1 MHGILQIGIITFFCH
16 SLYVVFLR
24 HSSMKARKSMKKRF
38 VSLLVA
44 LSITLTFLPIG
55 AVAAPTNEIIQGNL
69 KYTVNNYTV
78 NDGGESVTVSGISES
93 TSEKPTHLTIES
105 SISSNGKNYT
115 VTEIGNWAFEEWNTL
130 TEVTLPHTV
139 EIIGFQAFFNCSNL
153 TNVTIP
159 EGVRKIGQIAFNGCS
174 QLTSITIPGTIEVMT
189 MAFSGNTALSHVTLT
204 NGISEISSSAFE
216 GCTGLTEVEI
226 PASVNEIRQDAF
238 NGCTNLSDVKYNGH
252 KTDWDKVT
260 VKTGND
266 TLTSKVQ
273 YLCDINFDLDGGTV
287 NGSDTMAT
295 QTVYSNEKLGTAKC
309 YQNDQTFKIPIAPQK
324 EGYTF
329 LGWYQQDA
337 TAPTDPA
344 EYVASDNVTFTA
356 KWSQIY
362 DVAFDANANGDTVT
376 RMPSTQKVP
385 ETTTASLPTI
395 TPQRTGYDFDGWY
408 TQAEGGTKYTF
419 TEAVS
424 SNITLYAHWNA
435 HSHTVTLE
443 NDENK
448 ETNSYDYGS
457 SVSVPTPTKKT
468 GYNFNHWEV
477 TVPDGETAPSLNGPD
492 ENGNYSFSMPDYD
505 IILTAKWT
513 QKDVID
519 PDVDLKF
526 DAATGEVT
534 SNNPQVNA
542 DDIINR
548 KFYDDKGNEVPG
560 EKLNDRGLPMEP
572 GDYIV
577 KVDVKETEKT
587 APANQITGNQI
598 KWSYNVPQEE
608 EKVTYTLSLL
618 GGIAKVNGKD
628 TTINDNGDITIE
640 KGATVE
646 VTFDKSILSDAQ
658 TFDQWTIKPAS
669 VLNAV
674 DPKAETITFTMPGEN
689 VIIEAMTKDA
699 SIEEEPNILGTT
711 LIIGTAAAGTAVLA
725 YQTYQLGTEFY
736 LICTLPTGTAIP
748 TNRGELAELVWN
760 NAGKPEPAAV
770 LNANA
775 TETDKAITWAVENDL
790 LKAAKNNG
798 ETYEATDPVSRTEVI
813 KAWNQVQAFKK

>member
-24 HSSMKARKSMKKRF
+24 HQSMKAGKSMKKRF

-55 AVAAPTNEIIQGNL
+55 AVAAAPIKFTDRNL
-69 KYTVNNYTV
+69 KYTVNA
-78 NDGGESVTVSGISES
+78 DEKSVTVSG
-93 TSEKPTHLTIES
+93 TSGNPTRLNIES
-105 SISSNGKNYT
+105 SISDGNGKSYT
-115 VTEIGNWAFEEWNTL
+115 VTKIAMWAFYGCKTL
-130 TEVTLPHTV
+130 TEVALPNTV
-139 EIIGFQAFFNCSNL
+139 DEIGYQAFCNCSKL

-159 EGVRKIGQIAFNGCS
+159 EGVKKIGQGAFYGCS
-174 QLTSITIPGTIEVMT
+174 QLTSITIPSTITDMDQ
-189 MAFSGNTALSHVTLT
+189 AFSGNTALSHVTLT
-204 NGISEISSSAFE
+204 NGISNISNMAFN
-216 GCTGLTEVEI
+216 GCTGLTEIKVPI
-226 PASVNEIRQDAF
+226 SVVQICPGAF
-238 NGCTNLSDVKYNGH
+238 NGCTNLKRVLLEKNIKKININAFKDCTELNDVKYNGY

-260 VKTGND
+260 VNKTGND
-266 TLTSKVQ
+266 TLTRKVQ
-273 YLCDINFDLDGGTV
+273 YLCDINFDLNGGTI

-295 QTVYSNEKLGTAKC
+295 QTVYSNEELGTAKC
-309 YQNDQTFKIPIAPQK
+309 YPNDQPFVVPTDPVR

-329 LGWYQQDA
+329 LGWY
-337 TAPTDPA
+337 
-344 EYVASDNVTFTA
+344 
-356 KWSQIY
+356 
-362 DVAFDANANGDTVT
+362 
-376 RMPSTQKVP
+376 
-385 ETTTASLPTI
+385 
-395 TPQRTGYDFDGWY
+395 
-408 TQAEGGTKYTF
+408 TQAEGGIKYTF

-448 ETNSYDYGS
+448 KTNSYDYGS

-505 IILTAKWT
+505 ITLTAKWT

-526 DAATGEVT
+526 DAVTGEVT
-534 SNNPQVNA
+534 SNSTQVNA

-560 EKLNDRGLPMEP
+560 EKLNDRGLPTEP

-577 KVDVKETEKT
+577 KVDVKETENT
-587 APANQITGNQI
+587 APANQVTGNQI
-598 KWSYNVPQEE
+598 KWSYNVPQKE

-736 LICTLPTGTAIP
+736 LICALPTGTAIP

-775 TETDKAITWAVENDL
+775 TETDKAIAWAVENDL

-798 ETYEATDPVSRTEVI
+798 ETYKATDPVSRTEVI

>member
-1 MHGILQIGIITFFCH
+1 
-16 SLYVVFLR
+16 
-24 HSSMKARKSMKKRF
+24 MKKRF

-55 AVAAPTNEIIQGNL
+55 AVAAAPIKFTNGNL
-69 KYTVNNYTV
+69 KYTVNA
-78 NDGGESVTVSGISES
+78 DGESVTVSG
-93 TSEKPTHLTIES
+93 TLRNPTQLNIES
-105 SISSNGKNYT
+105 SILYNGTNYT
-115 VTEIGNWAFEEWNTL
+115 VTKIATWAFYDARNTL
-130 TEVTLPHTV
+130 TEVTLPNTV
-139 EIIGFQAFFNCSNL
+139 DEIEYQAFFNCSNL
-153 TNVTIP
+153 TKVIIP
-159 EGVRKIGQIAFNGCS
+159 EGVRKIGQAAFYGCS
-174 QLTSITIPGTIEVMT
+174 QLTSITIPSTITNMDT
-189 MAFSGNTALSHVTLT
+189 AFSGNTALSHVTLT
-204 NGISEISSSAFE
+204 NGISKISSSAFK
-216 GCTGLTEVEI
+216 GCTGLTEIKVPI
-226 PASVNEIRQDAF
+226 SVNEICSDAF
-238 NGCTNLSDVKYNGH
+238 NGCTSLTSVTLEKNINIINSNAFKDCTELNDVKYNGY
-252 KTDWDKVT
+252 KTDWEKVR
-260 VKTGND
+260 VNNAGND
-266 TLTSKVQ
+266 TLTSKVR
-273 YLCDINFDLDGGTV
+273 YLCDINFDLNGGTI

-295 QTVYSNEKLGTAKC
+295 QTVYSKDKLVTAKC
-309 YQNDQTFKIPIAPQK
+309 YPNDQTFVVPSDPVR

-337 TAPTDPA
+337 TAPTVLA

-376 RMPSTQKVP
+376 GMPSTQKVP

-424 SNITLYAHWNA
+424 SNIILYAHWNA

-448 ETNSYDYGS
+448 KTNSYDYGS

-505 IILTAKWT
+505 ITLTAKWT

-526 DAATGEVT
+526 DAVTGEVT
-534 SNNPQVNA
+534 SNNTQVNA

-560 EKLNDRGLPMEP
+560 EKLNDRGLPTEP

-577 KVDVKETEKT
+577 KVDVKETENT
-587 APANQITGNQI
+587 APANQVTGNQI
-598 KWSYNVPQEE
+598 KWSYNVPQKE
-608 EKVTYTLSLL
+608 EKVSYTLSLL

-628 TTINDNGDITIE
+628 ATINDNGDITIE

-674 DPKAETITFTMPGEN
+674 EPKAETITFTMPGEN
-689 VIIEAMTKDA
+689 VIIEAMTRDA

-736 LICTLPTGTAIP
+736 LICALPTGTAIP
-748 TNRGELAELVWN
+748 TTRGELAELVWN

-775 TETDKAITWAVENDL
+775 TETDKAIAWAVENDL
-790 LKAAKNNG
+790 LKAAKSNG

>member
-1 MHGILQIGIITFFCH
+1 
-16 SLYVVFLR
+16 
-24 HSSMKARKSMKKRF
+24 MKKRF

-69 KYTVNNYTV
+69 KYTVN
-78 NDGGESVTVSGISES
+78 DDGESVTVSGTSES

-115 VTEIGNWAFEEWNTL
+115 VTEIGNWAFKEWNTL
-130 TEVTLPHTV
+130 TEVTLPNTV

-153 TNVTIP
+153 TKVIIP
-159 EGVRKIGQIAFNGCS
+159 EGVRKIGQNAFNGCS
-174 QLTSITIPGTIEVMT
+174 QLTSITIPSTIENMNT
-189 MAFSGNTALSHVTLT
+189 AFSGNTALSHVTLT
-204 NGISEISSSAFE
+204 NGISEISYSAFE

-226 PASVNEIRQDAF
+226 PSSVNKIRQDAF

-260 VKTGND
+260 VETGND

-273 YLCDINFDLDGGTV
+273 YLCDINFDLNGGTI
-287 NGSDTMAT
+287 NGSGTMDK
-295 QTVYSNEKLGTAKC
+295 QTVYSNEKLGTAS
-309 YQNDQTFKIPIAPQK
+309 
-324 EGYTF
+324 
-329 LGWYQQDA
+329 
-337 TAPTDPA
+337 
-344 EYVASDNVTFTA
+344 V
-356 KWSQIY
+356 
-362 DVAFDANANGDTVT
+362 
-376 RMPSTQKVP
+376 
-385 ETTTASLPTI
+385 PTI

-448 ETNSYDYGS
+448 KTNSYDYGS

-477 TVPDGETAPSLNGPD
+477 TAPDGETAPSLNGPD

-505 IILTAKWT
+505 ITLTAKWT

-534 SNNPQVNA
+534 SNNTQVNA

-560 EKLNDRGLPMEP
+560 EKLNDRGLPTEP

-577 KVDVKETEKT
+577 KVDVKETENT

-598 KWSYNVPQEE
+598 KWSYNVPQKE

-628 TTINDNGDITIE
+628 ATINDNGDITIE

-674 DPKAETITFTMPGEN
+674 EPKAETITFTMPGEN

-736 LICTLPTGTAIP
+736 LICALPTGTAIP

-775 TETDKAITWAVENDL
+775 TETDKAIAWAVENDL
-790 LKAAKNNG
+790 LKAAKSNG

>member
-1 MHGILQIGIITFFCH
+1 
-16 SLYVVFLR
+16 
-24 HSSMKARKSMKKRF
+24 MKKRF
-38 VSLLVA
+38 ISLLVA

-55 AVAAPTNEIIQGNL
+55 AVAATKITKGNL
-69 KYTVNNYTV
+69 KYTVNA
-78 NDGGESVTVSGISES
+78 DGESVTVSG
-93 TSEKPTHLTIES
+93 TSGKPKQLTIES
-105 SISSNGKNYT
+105 SISDGNGKKSYT
-115 VTEIGNWAFEEWNTL
+115 VTKIGMGAFNSTL
-130 TEVTLPHTV
+130 EEVTLPPTLD
-139 EIIGFQAFFNCSNL
+139 EIEDSAFFKCSSL
-153 TNVTIP
+153 TEITIP
-159 EGVRKIGQIAFNGCS
+159 EGVTKIGTNAFYGCS
-174 QLTSITIPGTIEVMT
+174 QLTSITIPSTIKNMDT
-189 MAFSGNTALSHVTLT
+189 AFPSNPKLSQVTLT
-204 NGISEISSSAFE
+204 NGIYRISSSAFKD
-216 GCTGLTEVEI
+216 CTGLTEIKIPTSVYEI
-226 PASVNEIRQDAF
+226 CSDAF
-238 NGCTNLSDVKYNGH
+238 NGCTGLTSVTLEKGINIINRNAFKDCTNLNDVKYNGH
-252 KTDWDKVT
+252 KTDWENVR
-260 VKTGND
+260 VNIAGND

-273 YLCDINFDLDGGTV
+273 YLCDINFDLNGGTI
-287 NGSDTMAT
+287 NGSNTVNK

-309 YQNDQTFKIPIAPQK
+309 YPNGQPFVVPSDPVR

-329 LGWYQQDA
+329 L
-337 TAPTDPA
+337 
-344 EYVASDNVTFTA
+344 
-356 KWSQIY
+356 
-362 DVAFDANANGDTVT
+362 
-376 RMPSTQKVP
+376 
-385 ETTTASLPTI
+385 
-395 TPQRTGYDFDGWY
+395 GWY

-424 SNITLYAHWNA
+424 SNIILYAHWNA

-505 IILTAKWT
+505 ITLTAKWT

-534 SNNPQVNA
+534 SNNAKVNA
-542 DDIINR
+542 DDIINK
-548 KFYDDKGNEVPG
+548 KFYDEKGNEVPS
-560 EKLNDRGLPMEP
+560 EKLNDRGLPTEP

-587 APANQITGNQI
+587 APANQVTGNQI

-711 LIIGTAAAGTAVLA
+711 LIIGTVAAGTAVLA

-736 LICTLPTGTAIP
+736 LICALPTGTAIP

-775 TETDKAITWAVENDL
+775 TETDKAIAWAVENDL

>member
-24 HSSMKARKSMKKRF
+24 HQSMKAGKSMKKRF

-55 AVAAPTNEIIQGNL
+55 AVAATPIRIGNL
-69 KYTVNNYTV
+69 KYTVNA
-78 NDGGESVTVSGISES
+78 DGESVTVSG
-93 TSEKPTHLTIES
+93 TSGNPTQLNIES
-105 SISSNGKNYT
+105 SISSNGRNYT
-115 VTEIGNWAFEEWNTL
+115 VTEIATWAFNKCNTL
-130 TEVTLPHTV
+130 TEVTLPNTV
-139 EIIGFQAFFNCSNL
+139 DEIGYQAFFNCSNL

-159 EGVRKIGQIAFNGCS
+159 EGVTKIGQAAFYGCS
-174 QLTSITIPGTIEVMT
+174 QLTSITIPSTITDMDT
-189 MAFSGNTALSHVTLT
+189 AFSGNTALSQVTLT
-204 NGISEISSSAFE
+204 NGIPKISSHAFE
-216 GCTGLTEVEI
+216 RCTELREIKVPISVDEICPFAFNGCTGLT
-226 PASVNEIRQDAF
+226 SVTLEKGINIINSNAF
-238 NGCTNLSDVKYNGH
+238 KDCTELNDVKYNGY
-252 KTDWDKVT
+252 KTDWEKVR
-260 VKTGND
+260 VNNAGND

-273 YLCDINFDLDGGTV
+273 YLCDINFDLDGGTI

-309 YQNDQTFKIPIAPQK
+309 YPNDQPFVVPTDPVR

-329 LGWYQQDA
+329 LGWY
-337 TAPTDPA
+337 
-344 EYVASDNVTFTA
+344 
-356 KWSQIY
+356 
-362 DVAFDANANGDTVT
+362 
-376 RMPSTQKVP
+376 
-385 ETTTASLPTI
+385 
-395 TPQRTGYDFDGWY
+395 
-408 TQAEGGTKYTF
+408 TQAEGGIKYTF

-526 DAATGEVT
+526 DAVTGEVT
-534 SNNPQVNA
+534 SNNAKVNA
-542 DDIINR
+542 DDIINK

-560 EKLNDRGLPMEP
+560 EKLNDRGLPTEP

-577 KVDVKETEKT
+577 KVDVKETENT
-587 APANQITGNQI
+587 APANQVTGNQI
-598 KWSYNVPQEE
+598 KWSYNVPQKE

-736 LICTLPTGTAIP
+736 LICALPTGTAIP

-760 NAGKPEPAAV
+760 NEGKPETDAV

-775 TETDKAITWAVENDL
+775 TETDKAIAWAVENDL

>member
-24 HSSMKARKSMKKRF
+24 HQSMKAGKSMKKRF

-55 AVAAPTNEIIQGNL
+55 AVAATPIRIGNL
-69 KYTVNNYTV
+69 KYTVNA
-78 NDGGESVTVSGISES
+78 DGESVTVSG
-93 TSEKPTHLTIES
+93 TSGNPTQLNIES
-105 SISSNGKNYT
+105 SISSNGRNYT
-115 VTEIGNWAFEEWNTL
+115 VTEIATWAFNKCNTL
-130 TEVTLPHTV
+130 TEVTLPNTV
-139 EIIGFQAFFNCSNL
+139 DEIGYQALFNCSNL

-159 EGVRKIGQIAFNGCS
+159 EGVTKIGQAAFYGCS
-174 QLTSITIPGTIEVMT
+174 QLTSITIPSTITDMDT
-189 MAFSGNTALSHVTLT
+189 AFSGNTALSQVTLT
-204 NGISEISSSAFE
+204 NGIPKISSHAFE
-216 GCTGLTEVEI
+216 RCTELREIKVPISVDEICPFAFNGCTGLT
-226 PASVNEIRQDAF
+226 SVTLEKGINIINSNAF
-238 NGCTNLSDVKYNGH
+238 KDCTELNDVKYNGY
-252 KTDWDKVT
+252 KTDWEKVR
-260 VKTGND
+260 VNNAGND

-273 YLCDINFDLDGGTV
+273 YLCDINFDLDGGTI

-309 YQNDQTFKIPIAPQK
+309 YPNDQPFVVPTDPVR

-329 LGWYQQDA
+329 LGWY
-337 TAPTDPA
+337 
-344 EYVASDNVTFTA
+344 
-356 KWSQIY
+356 
-362 DVAFDANANGDTVT
+362 
-376 RMPSTQKVP
+376 
-385 ETTTASLPTI
+385 
-395 TPQRTGYDFDGWY
+395 
-408 TQAEGGTKYTF
+408 TQAEGGIKYTF

-526 DAATGEVT
+526 DAVTGEVT
-534 SNNPQVNA
+534 SNNAKVNA
-542 DDIINR
+542 DDIINK

-560 EKLNDRGLPMEP
+560 EKLNDRGLPTEP

-577 KVDVKETEKT
+577 KVDVKETENT
-587 APANQITGNQI
+587 APANQVTGNQI
-598 KWSYNVPQEE
+598 KWSYNVPQKE

-736 LICTLPTGTAIP
+736 LICALPTGTAIP

-775 TETDKAITWAVENDL
+775 TETDKAIAWAVENDL

>member
-24 HSSMKARKSMKKRF
+24 HQSMKAGKSMKKRF

-55 AVAAPTNEIIQGNL
+55 AVAATPIRIGNL
-69 KYTVNNYTV
+69 KYTVNA
-78 NDGGESVTVSGISES
+78 DGESVTVSG
-93 TSEKPTHLTIES
+93 TSGNPTQLNIES
-105 SISSNGKNYT
+105 SISSNGRNYT
-115 VTEIGNWAFEEWNTL
+115 VTEIATGAFNKCNTL
-130 TEVTLPHTV
+130 TEVTLPNTV
-139 EIIGFQAFFNCSNL
+139 DEIGYQAFFNCSNL

-159 EGVRKIGQIAFNGCS
+159 EGVTKIGQAAFYGCS
-174 QLTSITIPGTIEVMT
+174 QLTSITIPSTITDMDT
-189 MAFSGNTALSHVTLT
+189 AFSGNTALSQVTLT
-204 NGISEISSSAFE
+204 NGIPKISSHAFE
-216 GCTGLTEVEI
+216 RCTELREIKVPISVDEICPFAFNGCTGLT
-226 PASVNEIRQDAF
+226 SVTLEKGINIINSNAF
-238 NGCTNLSDVKYNGH
+238 KDCTELNDVKYNGY
-252 KTDWDKVT
+252 KTDWEKVR
-260 VKTGND
+260 VNNAGND

-273 YLCDINFDLDGGTV
+273 YLCDINFDLDGGTI

-309 YQNDQTFKIPIAPQK
+309 YPNDQPFVVPTDPVR

-329 LGWYQQDA
+329 LGWY
-337 TAPTDPA
+337 
-344 EYVASDNVTFTA
+344 
-356 KWSQIY
+356 
-362 DVAFDANANGDTVT
+362 
-376 RMPSTQKVP
+376 
-385 ETTTASLPTI
+385 
-395 TPQRTGYDFDGWY
+395 
-408 TQAEGGTKYTF
+408 TQAEGGIKYTF

-526 DAATGEVT
+526 DAVTGEVT
-534 SNNPQVNA
+534 SNNAKVNA
-542 DDIINR
+542 DDIINK

-560 EKLNDRGLPMEP
+560 EKLNDRGLPTEP

-577 KVDVKETEKT
+577 KVDVKETENT
-587 APANQITGNQI
+587 APANQVTGNQI
-598 KWSYNVPQEE
+598 KWSYNVPQKE

-736 LICTLPTGTAIP
+736 LICALPTGTAIP

-775 TETDKAITWAVENDL
+775 TETDKAIAWAVENDL

>member
-24 HSSMKARKSMKKRF
+24 HQSMKAGKSMKKRF

-55 AVAAPTNEIIQGNL
+55 AVAAPTNKITQGNL
-69 KYTVNNYTV
+69 IYTV
-78 NDGGESVTVSGISES
+78 NDDGKSVTVSG
-93 TSEKPTHLTIES
+93 TSRNPKQLTIES
-105 SISSNGKNYT
+105 SISDKDNNYT
-115 VTEIGNWAFEEWNTL
+115 VTEIATWAFYNARNTL
-130 TEVTLPHTV
+130 TEVTLPNTV
-139 EIIGFQAFFNCSNL
+139 DEIGYQAFFNCSKL

-159 EGVRKIGQIAFNGCS
+159 EGVKTIGQTAFIGCT
-174 QLTSITIPGTIEVMT
+174 QLTSITIPGTVTKMDS
-189 MAFSGNTALSHVTLT
+189 AFSGSTALSQVTLT
-204 NGISEISSSAFE
+204 NGIPKISSNAFSGCTSLTQVKIPASVDEVCPSAFD
-216 GCTGLTEVEI
+216 GCTGLT
-226 PASVNEIRQDAF
+226 SVTLEKGIRIINTYAF
-238 NGCTNLSDVKYNGH
+238 NNCSKLTDVKYNGY
-252 KTDWDKVT
+252 KADWDKVT
-260 VKTGND
+260 VNKTGND
-266 TLTSKVQ
+266 TLTRKVQ
-273 YLCDINFDLDGGTV
+273 YLCDINFDLNGGTI
-287 NGSDTMAT
+287 NGSDTMET

-309 YQNDQTFKIPIAPQK
+309 YPNGQPFVVPSDPVR

-329 LGWYQQDA
+329 L
-337 TAPTDPA
+337 
-344 EYVASDNVTFTA
+344 
-356 KWSQIY
+356 
-362 DVAFDANANGDTVT
+362 
-376 RMPSTQKVP
+376 
-385 ETTTASLPTI
+385 
-395 TPQRTGYDFDGWY
+395 GWY

-424 SNITLYAHWNA
+424 NNITLYAHWNA

-505 IILTAKWT
+505 ITLTAKWT

-526 DAATGEVT
+526 DAVTGEVT
-534 SNNPQVNA
+534 SNNAKVNA

-560 EKLNDRGLPMEP
+560 EKLNDRGLPTEP

-577 KVDVKETEKT
+577 KVDVKETENT
-587 APANQITGNQI
+587 APANQVTGHQI
-598 KWSYNVPQEE
+598 KWSYNVPQKE

-736 LICTLPTGTAIP
+736 LICALPTGTAIP

-775 TETDKAITWAVENDL
+775 TETDKAIAWAVENDL

>member
-1 MHGILQIGIITFFCH
+1 
-16 SLYVVFLR
+16 
-24 HSSMKARKSMKKRF
+24 MKKRF

-44 LSITLTFLPIG
+44 LSITLTFLPMG
-55 AVAAPTNEIIQGNL
+55 AVAAAPIKFTDGNL
-69 KYTVNNYTV
+69 KYKVNA
-78 NDGGESVTVSGISES
+78 DGQSVTVSG
-93 TSEKPTHLTIES
+93 TSGSPTQLTIES
-105 SISSNGKNYT
+105 SISYKDKNYT
-115 VTEIGNWAFEEWNTL
+115 VTKIAMWAFNKCNSL
-130 TEVTLPHTV
+130 TEVTIPNTV
-139 EIIGFQAFFNCSNL
+139 IEIDYQAFYYCPNL
-153 TNVTIP
+153 KKVTIH
-159 EGVRKIGQIAFNGCS
+159 EGVKTIGQTAFIGCT
-174 QLTSITIPGTIEVMT
+174 QLTSITIPSTITDMDQ
-189 MAFSGNTALSHVTLT
+189 AFSGNTALSHVTLT
-204 NGISEISSSAFE
+204 NGISNISSMAFK
-216 GCTGLTEVEI
+216 GCTGLTEIKVPE
-226 PASVNEIRQDAF
+226 SVGQIGPNAF
-238 NGCTNLSDVKYNGH
+238 NGCTNLKRVLLEKNIKTINVNAFKDCTNLSDVKYNGY
-252 KTDWDKVT
+252 KTDWDRVT
-260 VKTGND
+260 VNTTGND
-266 TLTSKVQ
+266 TLTNKVR
-273 YLCDINFDLDGGTV
+273 YLCDINFDLNGGTI
-287 NGSDTMAT
+287 NGSGTMDK
-295 QTVYSNEKLGTAKC
+295 QTVYSNEKLGTASV
-309 YQNDQTFKIPIAPQK
+309 
-324 EGYTF
+324 
-329 LGWYQQDA
+329 
-337 TAPTDPA
+337 PTTP
-344 EYVASDNVTFTA
+344 
-356 KWSQIY
+356 
-362 DVAFDANANGDTVT
+362 
-376 RMPSTQKVP
+376 
-385 ETTTASLPTI
+385 
-395 TPQRTGYDFDGWY
+395 PQRTGYDFDGWY

-424 SNITLYAHWNA
+424 SNIILYAHWNA

-505 IILTAKWT
+505 ITLTAKWT

-534 SNNPQVNA
+534 SNNTQVNA

-560 EKLNDRGLPMEP
+560 EKLNDRGLPTEP

-577 KVDVKETEKT
+577 KVDVKETENT

-598 KWSYNVPQEE
+598 KWSYNVPQKE

-628 TTINDNGDITIE
+628 ATINDNGDITIE

-669 VLNAV
+669 VLSAV
-674 DPKAETITFTMPGEN
+674 EPKAETITFTMPGEN

-736 LICTLPTGTAIP
+736 LICALPTGTAIP

-775 TETDKAITWAVENDL
+775 TETDKAIAWAVENDL
-790 LKAAKNNG
+790 LKAAKSNG

>member
-1 MHGILQIGIITFFCH
+1 
-16 SLYVVFLR
+16 
-24 HSSMKARKSMKKRF
+24 MKKRF

-44 LSITLTFLPIG
+44 LSITLTFLPMG
-55 AVAAPTNEIIQGNL
+55 AVAATRITKENL
-69 KYTVNNYTV
+69 KYTVNA
-78 NDGGESVTVSGISES
+78 DGQSVTVSG
-93 TSEKPTHLTIES
+93 TSGKPTQLTIES
-105 SISSNGKNYT
+105 SISDKDKNYT
-115 VTEIGNWAFEEWNTL
+115 VTKIATWAFNACNTL
-130 TEVTLPHTV
+130 TEVTLPNTV
-139 EIIGFQAFFNCSNL
+139 DEIGYQAFFKCSNL
-153 TNVTIP
+153 TKVIIP
-159 EGVRKIGQIAFNGCS
+159 EGVTKIGQAAFYGCS
-174 QLTSITIPGTIEVMT
+174 QLTSITIPSTITNMDT
-189 MAFSGNTALSHVTLT
+189 AFSGNTALSHVTLT
-204 NGISEISSSAFE
+204 NGISKISSNDFE
-216 GCTGLTEVEI
+216 RCTGLTEVEI
-226 PASVNEIRQDAF
+226 PASVDQICPFAF
-238 NGCTNLSDVKYNGH
+238 NGCTNLKRVLLEKNIKTINVNAFKDCTNLSDVKYNGY

-260 VKTGND
+260 VNTTGND

-287 NGSDTMAT
+287 NGSNTVDK

-309 YQNDQTFKIPIAPQK
+309 YPNDQPFVVPTDPVR

-329 LGWYQQDA
+329 L
-337 TAPTDPA
+337 
-344 EYVASDNVTFTA
+344 
-356 KWSQIY
+356 
-362 DVAFDANANGDTVT
+362 
-376 RMPSTQKVP
+376 
-385 ETTTASLPTI
+385 
-395 TPQRTGYDFDGWY
+395 GWY

-448 ETNSYDYGS
+448 KTNSYDYGS

-505 IILTAKWT
+505 ITLTAKWT

-526 DAATGEVT
+526 DAVTGEVT
-534 SNNPQVNA
+534 SNNTQVNA

-548 KFYDDKGNEVPG
+548 KFYDDKGKEVPG
-560 EKLNDRGLPMEP
+560 EKLNDRGLPTEP

-577 KVDVKETEKT
+577 KVDVKETENT

-598 KWSYNVPQEE
+598 KWSYNVPQKE

-628 TTINDNGDITIE
+628 ATINDNGDITIE

-674 DPKAETITFTMPGEN
+674 EPKAETITFTMPGEN

-736 LICTLPTGTAIP
+736 LICALPTGTAIP
-748 TNRGELAELVWN
+748 TNRGELAALVWN

-775 TETDKAITWAVENDL
+775 TETDKAIAWAVENDL
-790 LKAAKNNG
+790 LKAAKSNG

>member
-24 HSSMKARKSMKKRF
+24 HQSMKAGKSMKKRF

-55 AVAAPTNEIIQGNL
+55 AVAAAPIKIGNL
-69 KYTVNNYTV
+69 KYTVN
-78 NDGGESVTVSGISES
+78 DDGESVTVSG
-93 TSEKPTHLTIES
+93 TSGKPTKLTIES
-105 SISSNGKNYT
+105 SISDDNGKSYT
-115 VTEIGNWAFEEWNTL
+115 VTKIGMGAFNSTL
-130 TEVTLPHTV
+130 EEVTLPPTLD
-139 EIIGFQAFFNCSNL
+139 EIEDSAFFKCSSL
-153 TNVTIP
+153 TEITIP
-159 EGVRKIGQIAFNGCS
+159 EGVTKIGTNAFYGCS
-174 QLTSITIPGTIEVMT
+174 QLTSITIPSTIKNMDT
-189 MAFSGNTALSHVTLT
+189 AFPSNPKLSQVTLT
-204 NGISEISSSAFE
+204 NGIYRISSSAFKDCTGLTE
-216 GCTGLTEVEI
+216 IKVPTSVYEICSDAFNGCTGLT
-226 PASVNEIRQDAF
+226 SVTLEKGINIININAF
-238 NGCTNLSDVKYNGH
+238 KDCTNLSDVKYNGH
-252 KTDWDKVT
+252 KTDWEKVR
-260 VKTGND
+260 VNKAGND

-273 YLCDINFDLDGGTV
+273 YLCDINFDLNGGTI
-287 NGSDTMAT
+287 NGSNTVNK

-309 YQNDQTFKIPIAPQK
+309 YPNGQPFVVPTAPVR

-329 LGWYQQDA
+329 L
-337 TAPTDPA
+337 
-344 EYVASDNVTFTA
+344 
-356 KWSQIY
+356 
-362 DVAFDANANGDTVT
+362 
-376 RMPSTQKVP
+376 
-385 ETTTASLPTI
+385 
-395 TPQRTGYDFDGWY
+395 GWY

-505 IILTAKWT
+505 ITLTAKWT

-542 DDIINR
+542 DDIINK
-548 KFYDDKGNEVPG
+548 KFYDEKGNEVPS
-560 EKLNDRGLPMEP
+560 EKLNDRGLPTEP
-572 GDYIV
+572 GDYII
-577 KVDVKETEKT
+577 KVDVKETENT

-598 KWSYNVPQEE
+598 KWSYNVPQKE

-736 LICTLPTGTAIP
+736 LICALPTGTAIP

-775 TETDKAITWAVENDL
+775 TETDKAIAWAVENDL

>member
-1 MHGILQIGIITFFCH
+1 
-16 SLYVVFLR
+16 
-24 HSSMKARKSMKKRF
+24 MKKRF

-55 AVAAPTNEIIQGNL
+55 AVAAAPIKIGNL
-69 KYTVNNYTV
+69 KYTVNA
-78 NDGGESVTVSGISES
+78 DRESVTVSG
-93 TSEKPTHLTIES
+93 TSGNPRHLTIES
-105 SISSNGKNYT
+105 SISDNGTNYT
-115 VTEIGNWAFEEWNTL
+115 VTKIGMGAFNSTL
-130 TEVTLPHTV
+130 EEVTLPPTLD
-139 EIIGFQAFFNCSNL
+139 EIEDSAFFKCSSL
-153 TNVTIP
+153 TEITIP
-159 EGVRKIGQIAFNGCS
+159 EGVTKIGTNAFYGCS
-174 QLTSITIPGTIEVMT
+174 QLTSITIPSTIKNMDT
-189 MAFSGNTALSHVTLT
+189 AFPSNPKLSQVTLT
-204 NGISEISSSAFE
+204 NGIYRISSSAFKDCTGLTE
-216 GCTGLTEVEI
+216 IKVPTSVYEICSDAFNGCTGLT
-226 PASVNEIRQDAF
+226 SVTLEKGINIININAF
-238 NGCTNLSDVKYNGH
+238 KDCTNLSDVKYNGH
-252 KTDWDKVT
+252 KTDWEKVR
-260 VKTGND
+260 VNKAGND

-273 YLCDINFDLDGGTV
+273 YLCDINFDLNGGTI
-287 NGSDTMAT
+287 NGSNTVNK

-309 YQNDQTFKIPIAPQK
+309 YPNGQPFVVPTAPVR

-329 LGWYQQDA
+329 L
-337 TAPTDPA
+337 
-344 EYVASDNVTFTA
+344 
-356 KWSQIY
+356 
-362 DVAFDANANGDTVT
+362 
-376 RMPSTQKVP
+376 
-385 ETTTASLPTI
+385 
-395 TPQRTGYDFDGWY
+395 GWY

-505 IILTAKWT
+505 ITLTAKWT

-534 SNNPQVNA
+534 SNNTQVNA

-560 EKLNDRGLPMEP
+560 EKLNDRGLPTEP

-577 KVDVKETEKT
+577 KVDVKETENT
-587 APANQITGNQI
+587 APANQVTGNQI
-598 KWSYNVPQEE
+598 KWSYNVPQKE

-736 LICTLPTGTAIP
+736 LICALPTGTAIP

-775 TETDKAITWAVENDL
+775 TETDKAIAWAVENDL

>member
-24 HSSMKARKSMKKRF
+24 HQSMKAGKSMKKRF

-55 AVAAPTNEIIQGNL
+55 AVAAAPNKITQGNL
-69 KYTVNNYTV
+69 IYTVNA
-78 NDGGESVTVSGISES
+78 DGESVTVSG
-93 TSEKPTHLTIES
+93 TSRIKPTQLNIES
-105 SISSNGKNYT
+105 SISDGNGKSYT
-115 VTEIGNWAFEEWNTL
+115 VTKIGEWAFNKCNSL
-130 TEVTLPHTV
+130 TEVTIPNTV
-139 EIIGFQAFFNCSNL
+139 IEIDYQAFYYCSNL
-153 TNVTIP
+153 KKVTIH
-159 EGVRKIGQIAFNGCS
+159 EGVKTIGPTAFIGCT
-174 QLTSITIPGTIEVMT
+174 QLTSITIPGTITDMDQ
-189 MAFSGNTALSHVTLT
+189 AFSGNSALSHVTLR
-204 NGISEISSSAFE
+204 NGISNISSMAFK
-216 GCTGLTEVEI
+216 GCTGLTEIKVPE
-226 PASVNEIRQDAF
+226 SVGQIGPNAF
-238 NGCTNLSDVKYNGH
+238 NGCTNLKRVLLEKNIKKININAFKDCPNLSDVKYNGH
-252 KTDWDKVT
+252 KTDWDNVR
-260 VKTGND
+260 VNIAGND

-273 YLCDINFDLDGGTV
+273 YLCDINFDLNGGTV
-287 NGSDTMAT
+287 NGSNTVNK

-309 YQNDQTFKIPIAPQK
+309 YPNGQPFVVPSDPVR

-329 LGWYQQDA
+329 L
-337 TAPTDPA
+337 
-344 EYVASDNVTFTA
+344 
-356 KWSQIY
+356 
-362 DVAFDANANGDTVT
+362 
-376 RMPSTQKVP
+376 
-385 ETTTASLPTI
+385 
-395 TPQRTGYDFDGWY
+395 GWY

-424 SNITLYAHWNA
+424 SNIILYAHWNA

-492 ENGNYSFSMPDYD
+492 ENGNYSFSMPDYN
-505 IILTAKWT
+505 ITLTAKWT

-526 DAATGEVT
+526 DAVTGEVT
-534 SNNPQVNA
+534 SNNTQVNA

-560 EKLNDRGLPMEP
+560 EKLNDRGLPTEP
-572 GDYIV
+572 GAYIV
-577 KVDVKETEKT
+577 KVDVKETENT
-587 APANQITGNQI
+587 APANQVTGNQI
-598 KWSYNVPQEE
+598 KWSYKVPQKE

-640 KGATVE
+640 KDATVE

-736 LICTLPTGTAIP
+736 LICALPTGTAIP

-775 TETDKAITWAVENDL
+775 TETDKAIAWALENDL

>member
-1 MHGILQIGIITFFCH
+1 
-16 SLYVVFLR
+16 
-24 HSSMKARKSMKKRF
+24 MKARKSMKKRF

-44 LSITLTFLPIG
+44 LSITLTFLPMG
-55 AVAAPTNEIIQGNL
+55 AVAATKITKGNL
-69 KYTVNNYTV
+69 KYIVNA
-78 NDGGESVTVSGISES
+78 DGKSVTVSG
-93 TSEKPTHLTIES
+93 TSENPTQLTIGS
-105 SISSNGKNYT
+105 SISDGNGKSYT
-115 VTEIGNWAFEEWNTL
+115 VTKIGMGAFNNVRNTL
-130 TEVTLPHTV
+130 TEVTLPPTLD
-139 EIIGFQAFFNCSNL
+139 EIEDSAFFKCSSL
-153 TNVTIP
+153 TEITIP
-159 EGVRKIGQIAFNGCS
+159 EGVTKIGQAAFYGCS
-174 QLTSITIPGTIEVMT
+174 QLTSITIPSTIKNMDA
-189 MAFSGNTALSHVTLT
+189 AFPSNPKLSQVTLT
-204 NGISEISSSAFE
+204 NGIYRISSSAFKD
-216 GCTGLTEVEI
+216 CTGLTEIKVPTSVYEI
-226 PASVNEIRQDAF
+226 CSDAF
-238 NGCTNLSDVKYNGH
+238 NGCTGLTSVTLEKGINIINRNAFKDCTELNDVKYNGY
-252 KTDWDKVT
+252 KTDWEKVR
-260 VKTGND
+260 VNNAGND
-266 TLTSKVQ
+266 TLTSKVR
-273 YLCDINFDLDGGTV
+273 YLCDINFDLNGGTI
-287 NGSDTMAT
+287 NGSGTMDK
-295 QTVYSNEKLGTAKC
+295 QTVYSNEKLGTASV
-309 YQNDQTFKIPIAPQK
+309 
-324 EGYTF
+324 
-329 LGWYQQDA
+329 
-337 TAPTDPA
+337 PTTP
-344 EYVASDNVTFTA
+344 
-356 KWSQIY
+356 
-362 DVAFDANANGDTVT
+362 
-376 RMPSTQKVP
+376 
-385 ETTTASLPTI
+385 
-395 TPQRTGYDFDGWY
+395 PQRTGYDFDGWY

-424 SNITLYAHWNA
+424 SNIILYAHWNA

-448 ETNSYDYGS
+448 KTNSYDYGS

-505 IILTAKWT
+505 ITLTAKWT

-526 DAATGEVT
+526 DAVTGEVT
-534 SNNPQVNA
+534 SNNTQVNA

-560 EKLNDRGLPMEP
+560 EKLNDRGLPTEP

-577 KVDVKETEKT
+577 KVDVKETENT
-587 APANQITGNQI
+587 APANQVTGNQI
-598 KWSYNVPQEE
+598 KWSYNVPQKE

-628 TTINDNGDITIE
+628 ATINDNGDITIE

-674 DPKAETITFTMPGEN
+674 EPKAETITFTMPGEN

-736 LICTLPTGTAIP
+736 LICALPTGTAIP
-748 TNRGELAELVWN
+748 TNRGELAALVWN

-775 TETDKAITWAVENDL
+775 TETDKAIAWAVENDL

>member
-1 MHGILQIGIITFFCH
+1 
-16 SLYVVFLR
+16 
-24 HSSMKARKSMKKRF
+24 MKKRF

-55 AVAAPTNEIIQGNL
+55 AVAAAPIKFTNGNL
-69 KYTVNNYTV
+69 KYTVNA
-78 NDGGESVTVSGISES
+78 DGESVTVSG
-93 TSEKPTHLTIES
+93 TLRNPTQLNIES
-105 SISSNGKNYT
+105 SILYNGTNYT
-115 VTEIGNWAFEEWNTL
+115 VTKIATWAFYDARNTL
-130 TEVTLPHTV
+130 TEVTLPNTV
-139 EIIGFQAFFNCSNL
+139 DEIEYQAFFNCSNL
-153 TNVTIP
+153 TKVIIP
-159 EGVRKIGQIAFNGCS
+159 EGVRKIGQAAFYGCS
-174 QLTSITIPGTIEVMT
+174 QLTSITIPSTITNMDT
-189 MAFSGNTALSHVTLT
+189 AFSGNTALSHVTLT
-204 NGISEISSSAFE
+204 NGISKISSNAFE
-216 GCTGLTEVEI
+216 RCTGLTEVEI
-226 PASVNEIRQDAF
+226 PASVDQICPFAF
-238 NGCTNLSDVKYNGH
+238 NGCTNLKRVLLEKNIKTINVNAFKDCTNLSDVKYNGY

-260 VKTGND
+260 VNTTGND

-273 YLCDINFDLDGGTV
+273 YLCDINFDLNGGTI
-287 NGSDTMAT
+287 NGSGTMDK
-295 QTVYSNEKLGTAKC
+295 QTVYSNEKLGTA
-309 YQNDQTFKIPIAPQK
+309 NV
-324 EGYTF
+324 
-329 LGWYQQDA
+329 
-337 TAPTDPA
+337 PTTP
-344 EYVASDNVTFTA
+344 
-356 KWSQIY
+356 
-362 DVAFDANANGDTVT
+362 
-376 RMPSTQKVP
+376 
-385 ETTTASLPTI
+385 
-395 TPQRTGYDFDGWY
+395 PQRTGYDFDGWY

-424 SNITLYAHWNA
+424 SNIILYAHWNA
-435 HSHTVTLE
+435 HSHTVTLK

-505 IILTAKWT
+505 ITLTAKWT

-526 DAATGEVT
+526 DAVTGEVT
-534 SNNPQVNA
+534 SNNTQVNA

-560 EKLNDRGLPMEP
+560 EKLNDRGLPTEP

-598 KWSYNVPQEE
+598 KWSYNVPQKE

-628 TTINDNGDITIE
+628 ATINDNGDITIE

-669 VLNAV
+669 VLSAV
-674 DPKAETITFTMPGEN
+674 EPKAETITFTMPGEN

-736 LICTLPTGTAIP
+736 LICALPTGTAIP
-748 TNRGELAELVWN
+748 TTRGELAELVWN

-775 TETDKAITWAVENDL
+775 TETDKAIAWAVENDL

>member
-1 MHGILQIGIITFFCH
+1 
-16 SLYVVFLR
+16 
-24 HSSMKARKSMKKRF
+24 MKKRF

-44 LSITLTFLPIG
+44 LSITLTFLPMG
-55 AVAAPTNEIIQGNL
+55 AVAATKITKGNL
-69 KYTVNNYTV
+69 KYIVNA
-78 NDGGESVTVSGISES
+78 DGKSVTVSG
-93 TSEKPTHLTIES
+93 TSGKPTQLTIES
-105 SISSNGKNYT
+105 SISDNGTNYT
-115 VTEIGNWAFEEWNTL
+115 VTKIATWAFNACNTL
-130 TEVTLPHTV
+130 TEVTLPNTV
-139 EIIGFQAFFNCSNL
+139 DEIGYQAFFKCSNL
-153 TNVTIP
+153 TKVIIP
-159 EGVRKIGQIAFNGCS
+159 EGVTKIGQAAFYGCS
-174 QLTSITIPGTIEVMT
+174 QLTSITIPSTITNMDT
-189 MAFSGNTALSHVTLT
+189 AFSGNTALSHVTLT
-204 NGISEISSSAFE
+204 NGISKISSNAFE
-216 GCTGLTEVEI
+216 RCTGLTEVEI
-226 PASVNEIRQDAF
+226 PASVDQICPFAF
-238 NGCTNLSDVKYNGH
+238 NGCTNLKRVLLEKNIKTINVNAFKDCTNLSDVKYNGY

-260 VKTGND
+260 VNTTGND
-266 TLTSKVQ
+266 TLISKVQ
-273 YLCDINFDLDGGTV
+273 YLCDINFDLNGGTI
-287 NGSDTMAT
+287 NGSGTMDK
-295 QTVYSNEKLGTAKC
+295 QTVYSNEKLGTA
-309 YQNDQTFKIPIAPQK
+309 NV
-324 EGYTF
+324 
-329 LGWYQQDA
+329 
-337 TAPTDPA
+337 PTTP
-344 EYVASDNVTFTA
+344 
-356 KWSQIY
+356 
-362 DVAFDANANGDTVT
+362 
-376 RMPSTQKVP
+376 
-385 ETTTASLPTI
+385 
-395 TPQRTGYDFDGWY
+395 PQRTGYDFDGWY

-448 ETNSYDYGS
+448 KTNSYDYGS

-505 IILTAKWT
+505 ITLTAKWT

-526 DAATGEVT
+526 DAVTGEVT
-534 SNNPQVNA
+534 SNNTQVNA

-560 EKLNDRGLPMEP
+560 EKLNDRGLPTEP

-577 KVDVKETEKT
+577 KVDVKETENT

-598 KWSYNVPQEE
+598 KWSYNVPQKE

-628 TTINDNGDITIE
+628 ATINDNGDITIE

-669 VLNAV
+669 VLSAV
-674 DPKAETITFTMPGEN
+674 EPKAETITFTMPGEN

-736 LICTLPTGTAIP
+736 LICALPTGTAIP

-775 TETDKAITWAVENDL
+775 TETDKAIAWAVENDL

>member
-1 MHGILQIGIITFFCH
+1 
-16 SLYVVFLR
+16 
-24 HSSMKARKSMKKRF
+24 MKKRF

-44 LSITLTFLPIG
+44 LSITLTFLPMG
-55 AVAAPTNEIIQGNL
+55 AVAATKITKGNL
-69 KYTVNNYTV
+69 KYTVNA
-78 NDGGESVTVSGISES
+78 DGQSVTVSG
-93 TSEKPTHLTIES
+93 TSGKPTQLTIES
-105 SISSNGKNYT
+105 SISDKDKNYT
-115 VTEIGNWAFEEWNTL
+115 VTKIATWAFNACNTL
-130 TEVTLPHTV
+130 TEVTLPNTV
-139 EIIGFQAFFNCSNL
+139 DEIGYQAFFKCSNL
-153 TNVTIP
+153 TKVIIP
-159 EGVRKIGQIAFNGCS
+159 EGVTKIGQAAFYGCS
-174 QLTSITIPGTIEVMT
+174 QLTSITIPSTITNMDT
-189 MAFSGNTALSHVTLT
+189 AFSGNTALSHVTLT
-204 NGISEISSSAFE
+204 NGISKISSNAFE
-216 GCTGLTEVEI
+216 RCTGLTEVEI
-226 PASVNEIRQDAF
+226 PASVDQICPFAF
-238 NGCTNLSDVKYNGH
+238 NGCTNLKRVLLEKNIKTINVNAFKDCTNLSDVKYNGY

-260 VKTGND
+260 VNTTGND

-287 NGSDTMAT
+287 NGSNTVDK

-309 YQNDQTFKIPIAPQK
+309 YPNDQPFVVPTDPVR

-329 LGWYQQDA
+329 L
-337 TAPTDPA
+337 
-344 EYVASDNVTFTA
+344 
-356 KWSQIY
+356 
-362 DVAFDANANGDTVT
+362 
-376 RMPSTQKVP
+376 
-385 ETTTASLPTI
+385 
-395 TPQRTGYDFDGWY
+395 GWY

-448 ETNSYDYGS
+448 KTNSYDYGS

-505 IILTAKWT
+505 ITLTAKWT

-526 DAATGEVT
+526 DAVTGEVT
-534 SNNPQVNA
+534 SNNTQVNA

-560 EKLNDRGLPMEP
+560 EKLNDRGLPTEP

-577 KVDVKETEKT
+577 KVDVKETENT

-598 KWSYNVPQEE
+598 KWSYNVPQKE

-628 TTINDNGDITIE
+628 ATINDNGDITIE

-674 DPKAETITFTMPGEN
+674 EPKAETITFTMPGEN

-736 LICTLPTGTAIP
+736 LICALPTGTAIP

-775 TETDKAITWAVENDL
+775 TETDKAIAWAVENDL

>member
-1 MHGILQIGIITFFCH
+1 
-16 SLYVVFLR
+16 
-24 HSSMKARKSMKKRF
+24 MKKRF

-44 LSITLTFLPIG
+44 LSITLTFLPMG
-55 AVAAPTNEIIQGNL
+55 AVAAAPNKITKEEL
-69 KYTVNNYTV
+69 KYTVNA
-78 NDGGESVTVSGISES
+78 DEKSVTVSG
-93 TSEKPTHLTIES
+93 TSGKPTQLTIES
-105 SISSNGKNYT
+105 SISDKDKNYT
-115 VTEIGNWAFEEWNTL
+115 VTKIAMWAFNKCNSL
-130 TEVTLPHTV
+130 TEVTIPNTV
-139 EIIGFQAFFNCSNL
+139 IEIDYQAFYYCPNL
-153 TNVTIP
+153 KKVTIH
-159 EGVRKIGQIAFNGCS
+159 EGVKTIGQTAFIGCT
-174 QLTSITIPGTIEVMT
+174 QLTSITIPGTIKNMDQ
-189 MAFSGNTALSHVTLT
+189 AFSGNTALSHVTLT
-204 NGISEISSSAFE
+204 NGISNISNMAFK
-216 GCTGLTEVEI
+216 GCTGLTEIKVPISVEQI
-226 PASVNEIRQDAF
+226 CPGAF
-238 NGCTNLSDVKYNGH
+238 NGCTSLKSVLLEKNIKTININAFNDCTNLSDVKYNGY

-260 VKTGND
+260 VNTTGND
-266 TLTSKVQ
+266 TLTRKVQ
-273 YLCDINFDLDGGTV
+273 YLCDISFDLNGGTI
-287 NGSDTMAT
+287 NGSGTMDK
-295 QTVYSNEKLGTAKC
+295 QTVYSNEKLGTA
-309 YQNDQTFKIPIAPQK
+309 NV
-324 EGYTF
+324 
-329 LGWYQQDA
+329 
-337 TAPTDPA
+337 PTTP
-344 EYVASDNVTFTA
+344 
-356 KWSQIY
+356 
-362 DVAFDANANGDTVT
+362 
-376 RMPSTQKVP
+376 
-385 ETTTASLPTI
+385 
-395 TPQRTGYDFDGWY
+395 PQRTGYDFDGWY

-424 SNITLYAHWNA
+424 SNIILYAHWNA

-448 ETNSYDYGS
+448 KTNSYDYGS

-492 ENGNYSFSMPDYD
+492 ENGNYSFFMPDYD
-505 IILTAKWT
+505 ITLTAKWT

-526 DAATGEVT
+526 DAVTGEVT

-560 EKLNDRGLPMEP
+560 EKLNDLGLPTEP

-577 KVDVKETEKT
+577 KVDVKETENT

-598 KWSYNVPQEE
+598 KWSYNVPQKE

-628 TTINDNGDITIE
+628 ATINDNGDITIE

-674 DPKAETITFTMPGEN
+674 EPKAETITFTMPGEN

-736 LICTLPTGTAIP
+736 LICALPTGTAIP
-748 TNRGELAELVWN
+748 TTRGELAELVWN

-775 TETDKAITWAVENDL
+775 TETDKAIAWAVENDL

>member
-24 HSSMKARKSMKKRF
+24 HQSMKAGKSMKKRF

-55 AVAAPTNEIIQGNL
+55 AVAAAPIKIGNL
-69 KYTVNNYTV
+69 KYTVNA
-78 NDGGESVTVSGISES
+78 DGKSVTVSG
-93 TSEKPTHLTIES
+93 TSRNPKQLTIES
-105 SISSNGKNYT
+105 SISDGNGNSYT
-115 VTEIGNWAFEEWNTL
+115 VTKIGMGAFNSTL
-130 TEVTLPHTV
+130 EEVTLPPTLD
-139 EIIGFQAFFNCSNL
+139 EIEDSAFFKCSSL
-153 TNVTIP
+153 TEITIP
-159 EGVRKIGQIAFNGCS
+159 EGVTKIGTNAFYGCS
-174 QLTSITIPGTIEVMT
+174 QLTSITIPSTIKNMDT
-189 MAFSGNTALSHVTLT
+189 AFPSNPKLSQVTLT
-204 NGISEISSSAFE
+204 NGIYRISSSAFKD
-216 GCTGLTEVEI
+216 CTGLTEIKIPTSVYEI
-226 PASVNEIRQDAF
+226 CSDAF
-238 NGCTNLSDVKYNGH
+238 NGCTGLTSVTLEKGINIINRNAFKDCTKLNDVKYNGH
-252 KTDWDKVT
+252 KTDWENVR
-260 VKTGND
+260 VNIAGND
-266 TLTSKVQ
+266 TLTSRVQ
-273 YLCDINFDLDGGTV
+273 YLCDINFDLNGGTI
-287 NGSDTMAT
+287 NGSSTMAT

-309 YQNDQTFKIPIAPQK
+309 YPNDQPFVVPTDPVR

-329 LGWYQQDA
+329 L
-337 TAPTDPA
+337 
-344 EYVASDNVTFTA
+344 
-356 KWSQIY
+356 
-362 DVAFDANANGDTVT
+362 
-376 RMPSTQKVP
+376 
-385 ETTTASLPTI
+385 
-395 TPQRTGYDFDGWY
+395 GWY

-505 IILTAKWT
+505 ITLTAKWT

-534 SNNPQVNA
+534 SNNAKVNA

-548 KFYDDKGNEVPG
+548 KFYDDKGNEVTG
-560 EKLNDRGLPMEP
+560 EKLNDRGLPTEP

-577 KVDVKETEKT
+577 KVDVKETENT

-598 KWSYNVPQEE
+598 KWSYKVPQKE

-628 TTINDNGDITIE
+628 TTINDNGNITIE

-736 LICTLPTGTAIP
+736 LICALPTGTAIP

>member
-1 MHGILQIGIITFFCH
+1 
-16 SLYVVFLR
+16 
-24 HSSMKARKSMKKRF
+24 MKKRF

-55 AVAAPTNEIIQGNL
+55 AVAAAPIKFTNGNL
-69 KYTVNNYTV
+69 KYTVNAV
-78 NDGGESVTVSGISES
+78 GESVTVSG
-93 TSEKPTHLTIES
+93 TLRNPTQLNIES
-105 SISSNGKNYT
+105 SILYNGTNYT
-115 VTEIGNWAFEEWNTL
+115 VTKIATWAFYDARNTL
-130 TEVTLPHTV
+130 TEVTLPNTV
-139 EIIGFQAFFNCSNL
+139 DEIEYQAFFNCSNL
-153 TNVTIP
+153 TKVIIP
-159 EGVRKIGQIAFNGCS
+159 EGVRKIGQAAFYGCS
-174 QLTSITIPGTIEVMT
+174 QLTSITIPSTITNMDT
-189 MAFSGNTALSHVTLT
+189 AFSGNTALSHVTLT
-204 NGISEISSSAFE
+204 NGISKISSNAFE
-216 GCTGLTEVEI
+216 RCTGLTEVEI
-226 PASVNEIRQDAF
+226 PASVDQICPFAF
-238 NGCTNLSDVKYNGH
+238 NGCTNLKRVLLEKNIKTINVNAFKDCTNLSDVKYNGY

-260 VKTGND
+260 VNTTGND

-273 YLCDINFDLDGGTV
+273 YLCDINFDLNGGTI
-287 NGSDTMAT
+287 NGSGTMDK
-295 QTVYSNEKLGTAKC
+295 QTVYSNEKLGTA
-309 YQNDQTFKIPIAPQK
+309 NV
-324 EGYTF
+324 
-329 LGWYQQDA
+329 
-337 TAPTDPA
+337 PTTP
-344 EYVASDNVTFTA
+344 
-356 KWSQIY
+356 
-362 DVAFDANANGDTVT
+362 
-376 RMPSTQKVP
+376 
-385 ETTTASLPTI
+385 
-395 TPQRTGYDFDGWY
+395 PQRTGYDFDGWY

-424 SNITLYAHWNA
+424 SNIILYAHWNA
-435 HSHTVTLE
+435 HSHTVTLK

-505 IILTAKWT
+505 ITLTAKWT

-526 DAATGEVT
+526 DAVTGEVT
-534 SNNPQVNA
+534 SNNTQVNA

-560 EKLNDRGLPMEP
+560 EKLNDRGLPTEP

-577 KVDVKETEKT
+577 KVDVKETENT

-598 KWSYNVPQEE
+598 KWSYNVPQKE

-628 TTINDNGDITIE
+628 ATINDNGDITIE

-674 DPKAETITFTMPGEN
+674 EPKAETITFTMPGEN

-736 LICTLPTGTAIP
+736 LICALPTGTAIP
-748 TNRGELAELVWN
+748 TNRGELAALVWN

-775 TETDKAITWAVENDL
+775 TETDKAIAWAVENDL
-790 LKAAKNNG
+790 LKAAKSNG

>member
-1 MHGILQIGIITFFCH
+1 
-16 SLYVVFLR
+16 
-24 HSSMKARKSMKKRF
+24 MKKRF

-44 LSITLTFLPIG
+44 LSITLTFLPMG
-55 AVAAPTNEIIQGNL
+55 AVAAAPIKFTDGNL
-69 KYTVNNYTV
+69 IYTV
-78 NDGGESVTVSGISES
+78 NDDGESVTVSGKSR
-93 TSEKPTHLTIES
+93 TPTHLNIES
-105 SISSNGKNYT
+105 SISNKGKNYT
-115 VTEIGNWAFEEWNTL
+115 VTEIGDQVFWGCNTL
-130 TEVTLPHTV
+130 TEVTLPNTV
-139 EIIGFQAFFNCSNL
+139 KIIGYQAFCKCSNL
-153 TNVTIP
+153 TKVIIP
-159 EGVRKIGQIAFNGCS
+159 EGVKKIGQAAFYGCS
-174 QLTSITIPGTIEVMT
+174 QLTSITIPSTITNMDT
-189 MAFSGNTALSHVTLT
+189 AFSGNTALSHVTLT
-204 NGISEISSSAFE
+204 NGISKISSNAFE
-216 GCTGLTEVEI
+216 RCTGLTEIKVPTSVYEICSDAFNGCTGLT
-226 PASVNEIRQDAF
+226 SVTLEKGIKTINVNAF
-238 NGCTNLSDVKYNGH
+238 KDCTNLSDVKYNGY
-252 KTDWDKVT
+252 KTDWDRVT
-260 VKTGND
+260 VNTTGND

-273 YLCDINFDLDGGTV
+273 YLCDITFDLNGGTI
-287 NGSDTMAT
+287 NGSGTMDK
-295 QTVYSNEKLGTAKC
+295 QTVYSNEKLGTASV
-309 YQNDQTFKIPIAPQK
+309 
-324 EGYTF
+324 
-329 LGWYQQDA
+329 
-337 TAPTDPA
+337 PTTP
-344 EYVASDNVTFTA
+344 
-356 KWSQIY
+356 
-362 DVAFDANANGDTVT
+362 
-376 RMPSTQKVP
+376 
-385 ETTTASLPTI
+385 
-395 TPQRTGYDFDGWY
+395 PQRTGYTFLGWY

-448 ETNSYDYGS
+448 KTNSYDYGS

-505 IILTAKWT
+505 ITLTAKWT

-526 DAATGEVT
+526 DAVTGEVT
-534 SNNPQVNA
+534 SNNTQVNA

-560 EKLNDRGLPMEP
+560 EKLNDRGLPTEP

-577 KVDVKETEKT
+577 KVDVKETENT
-587 APANQITGNQI
+587 VPANQITGNQI
-598 KWSYNVPQEE
+598 KWSYNVPQKE

-628 TTINDNGDITIE
+628 ATINDNGDITIE

-674 DPKAETITFTMPGEN
+674 EPKAETITFTMPGEN

-736 LICTLPTGTAIP
+736 LICALPTGTAIP

-775 TETDKAITWAVENDL
+775 TETDKAIAWAVENDL

-813 KAWNQVQAFKK
+813 KAWNQVQTFKK

>member
-24 HSSMKARKSMKKRF
+24 HQSMKAGKSMKKRF
-38 VSLLVA
+38 VSLLVV

-55 AVAAPTNEIIQGNL
+55 AVAATPIRIGNL
-69 KYTVNNYTV
+69 KYTVNA
-78 NDGGESVTVSGISES
+78 DGESVTVSG
-93 TSEKPTHLTIES
+93 TSGNPTQLNIES
-105 SISSNGKNYT
+105 SISSNGRNYT
-115 VTEIGNWAFEEWNTL
+115 VTEIATWAFNKCNTL
-130 TEVTLPHTV
+130 TEVTLPNTV
-139 EIIGFQAFFNCSNL
+139 DEIGYQAFFNCSNL

-159 EGVRKIGQIAFNGCS
+159 EGVTKIGQAAFYGCS
-174 QLTSITIPGTIEVMT
+174 QLTSITIPSTITDMDT
-189 MAFSGNTALSHVTLT
+189 AFSGNTALSQVTLT
-204 NGISEISSSAFE
+204 NGIPKISSHAFE
-216 GCTGLTEVEI
+216 RCTELREIKVPISVDEICPFAFNGCTGLT
-226 PASVNEIRQDAF
+226 SVTLEKGINIINSNAF
-238 NGCTNLSDVKYNGH
+238 KDCTELNDVKYNGY
-252 KTDWDKVT
+252 KTDWEKVR
-260 VKTGND
+260 VNNAGND

-273 YLCDINFDLDGGTV
+273 YLCDINFDLDGGTI

-309 YQNDQTFKIPIAPQK
+309 YPNDQPFVVPTDPVR

-329 LGWYQQDA
+329 LGWY
-337 TAPTDPA
+337 
-344 EYVASDNVTFTA
+344 
-356 KWSQIY
+356 
-362 DVAFDANANGDTVT
+362 
-376 RMPSTQKVP
+376 
-385 ETTTASLPTI
+385 
-395 TPQRTGYDFDGWY
+395 
-408 TQAEGGTKYTF
+408 TQAEGGIKYTF

-526 DAATGEVT
+526 DAVTGEVT
-534 SNNPQVNA
+534 SNNAKVNA
-542 DDIINR
+542 DDIINK

-560 EKLNDRGLPMEP
+560 EKLNDRGLPTEP

-577 KVDVKETEKT
+577 KVDVKETENT
-587 APANQITGNQI
+587 APANQVTGNQI
-598 KWSYNVPQEE
+598 KWSYNVPQKE

-736 LICTLPTGTAIP
+736 LICALPTGTAIP

-775 TETDKAITWAVENDL
+775 TETDKAIAWAVENDL

>member
-24 HSSMKARKSMKKRF
+24 HQSMKAGKSMKKRF

-55 AVAAPTNEIIQGNL
+55 AVAATPIRIGNL
-69 KYTVNNYTV
+69 KYTVNA
-78 NDGGESVTVSGISES
+78 DGESVTVSG
-93 TSEKPTHLTIES
+93 TSGKPKQLTIES
-105 SISSNGKNYT
+105 SISDGNGKSYT
-115 VTEIGNWAFEEWNTL
+115 VTKIGMGAFNSTL
-130 TEVTLPHTV
+130 EEVTLPPTLD
-139 EIIGFQAFFNCSNL
+139 EIEDSAFFKCSSL
-153 TNVTIP
+153 TEITIP
-159 EGVRKIGQIAFNGCS
+159 EGVTKIGTNAFYGCS
-174 QLTSITIPGTIEVMT
+174 QLTSITIPSTIKNMDT
-189 MAFSGNTALSHVTLT
+189 AFPSNPKLSQVTLT
-204 NGISEISSSAFE
+204 NGIYRISSSAFKD
-216 GCTGLTEVEI
+216 CTGLTEIKIPTSVYEI
-226 PASVNEIRQDAF
+226 CSDAF
-238 NGCTNLSDVKYNGH
+238 NGCTGLTSVTLEKGINIINRNAFKDCTNLNDVKYNGY
-252 KTDWDKVT
+252 KADWEKVR
-260 VKTGND
+260 VNNAGND

-273 YLCDINFDLDGGTV
+273 YLCDINFNLNGGTI
-287 NGSDTMAT
+287 NGSGTMET

-309 YQNDQTFKIPIAPQK
+309 YPNGQPFVVPSDPVR

-329 LGWYQQDA
+329 L
-337 TAPTDPA
+337 
-344 EYVASDNVTFTA
+344 
-356 KWSQIY
+356 
-362 DVAFDANANGDTVT
+362 
-376 RMPSTQKVP
+376 
-385 ETTTASLPTI
+385 
-395 TPQRTGYDFDGWY
+395 GWY

-424 SNITLYAHWNA
+424 SNIILYAHWNA

-505 IILTAKWT
+505 ITLTAKWT

-534 SNNPQVNA
+534 SNNSQVNA

-560 EKLNDRGLPMEP
+560 EKLNDRGLPTEP

-577 KVDVKETEKT
+577 KVDVKETENT
-587 APANQITGNQI
+587 APANQVTGNQI

-618 GGIAKVNGKD
+618 GGIAKINGKD

-736 LICTLPTGTAIP
+736 LICALPTGTAIP

-775 TETDKAITWAVENDL
+775 TETDKAIAWAVENDL

>member
-1 MHGILQIGIITFFCH
+1 
-16 SLYVVFLR
+16 
-24 HSSMKARKSMKKRF
+24 MKKRF

-44 LSITLTFLPIG
+44 LSITLTFLPMG
-55 AVAAPTNEIIQGNL
+55 AVAATKITKGNL
-69 KYTVNNYTV
+69 KYIVNA
-78 NDGGESVTVSGISES
+78 DGKSVTVSGTSES
-93 TSEKPTHLTIES
+93 TSEKPTQLNIES

-115 VTEIGNWAFEEWNTL
+115 VTEIGNWAFKEWNTL

-153 TNVTIP
+153 TKVIIP
-159 EGVRKIGQIAFNGCS
+159 EGVRKIGQNAFNGCS
-174 QLTSITIPGTIEVMT
+174 QLTSITIPSTIENMNT
-189 MAFSGNTALSHVTLT
+189 AFSGNTALSHVTLT
-204 NGISEISSSAFE
+204 NGISEISYSAFE

-226 PASVNEIRQDAF
+226 PSSVNKIRQDAF

-260 VKTGND
+260 VETGND

-273 YLCDINFDLDGGTV
+273 YLCDINFDLNGGTI
-287 NGSDTMAT
+287 NGSNTVNK
-295 QTVYSNEKLGTAKC
+295 QTVYSKDKLVNAKC
-309 YQNDQTFKIPIAPQK
+309 YPNDQTFVVPSDPVR

-329 LGWYQQDA
+329 L
-337 TAPTDPA
+337 
-344 EYVASDNVTFTA
+344 
-356 KWSQIY
+356 
-362 DVAFDANANGDTVT
+362 
-376 RMPSTQKVP
+376 
-385 ETTTASLPTI
+385 
-395 TPQRTGYDFDGWY
+395 GWY

-424 SNITLYAHWNA
+424 SNIILYAHWNA

-448 ETNSYDYGS
+448 KTNSYDYGS

-505 IILTAKWT
+505 ITLTAKWT

-526 DAATGEVT
+526 DAVTGEVT
-534 SNNPQVNA
+534 SNNTQVNA

-560 EKLNDRGLPMEP
+560 EKLNDRGLPTEP

-587 APANQITGNQI
+587 APANQVTGNQI
-598 KWSYNVPQEE
+598 KWSYNVPQKE

-628 TTINDNGDITIE
+628 ATINDNGDITIE

-736 LICTLPTGTAIP
+736 LICALPTGTAIP

-775 TETDKAITWAVENDL
+775 TETDKAIAWAVENDL

>member
-1 MHGILQIGIITFFCH
+1 
-16 SLYVVFLR
+16 
-24 HSSMKARKSMKKRF
+24 MKKRF

-69 KYTVNNYTV
+69 KYTVND
-78 NDGGESVTVSGISES
+78 DGQSVTVSG
-93 TSEKPTHLTIES
+93 TSGSPTQLNIES
-105 SISSNGKNYT
+105 SISDKDKNYT
-115 VTEIGNWAFEEWNTL
+115 VTKIAMWAFNNARNTL
-130 TEVTLPHTV
+130 TEVTLPNTV
-139 EIIGFQAFFNCSNL
+139 DEIGYQAFFNCSNL
-153 TNVTIP
+153 TKVIIP
-159 EGVRKIGQIAFNGCS
+159 EGVRKIGQAAFYGCS
-174 QLTSITIPGTIEVMT
+174 QLTSITIPSTITNMDT
-189 MAFSGNTALSHVTLT
+189 AFSGNTALSHVTLT
-204 NGISEISSSAFE
+204 NGISKISSSAFK
-216 GCTGLTEVEI
+216 GCTGLTEIKVPI
-226 PASVNEIRQDAF
+226 SVNEICSDAF
-238 NGCTNLSDVKYNGH
+238 NGCTSLTSVTLEKNINIINSNAFNDCTNLSDVKYNGY

-260 VKTGND
+260 VNETGND
-266 TLTSKVQ
+266 TLISKVQ
-273 YLCDINFDLDGGTV
+273 YLCDINFDLNGGTI
-287 NGSDTMAT
+287 NGSGTMDK
-295 QTVYSNEKLGTAKC
+295 QTVYSNEKLGTASV
-309 YQNDQTFKIPIAPQK
+309 
-324 EGYTF
+324 
-329 LGWYQQDA
+329 
-337 TAPTDPA
+337 PTTP
-344 EYVASDNVTFTA
+344 
-356 KWSQIY
+356 
-362 DVAFDANANGDTVT
+362 
-376 RMPSTQKVP
+376 
-385 ETTTASLPTI
+385 
-395 TPQRTGYDFDGWY
+395 PQRTGYDFDGWY

-424 SNITLYAHWNA
+424 SNIILYAHWNA

-448 ETNSYDYGS
+448 KTNSYDYGS

-505 IILTAKWT
+505 ITLTAKWT

-526 DAATGEVT
+526 DAVTGEVT
-534 SNNPQVNA
+534 SNNTQVNA

-560 EKLNDRGLPMEP
+560 EKLNDRGLPTEP

-577 KVDVKETEKT
+577 KVDVKETENT

-598 KWSYNVPQEE
+598 KWSYNVPQKE

-628 TTINDNGDITIE
+628 ATINDNGDITIE

-674 DPKAETITFTMPGEN
+674 EPKAETITFTMPGEN

-736 LICTLPTGTAIP
+736 LICALPTGTAIP
-748 TNRGELAELVWN
+748 TNRGELAALVWN

-775 TETDKAITWAVENDL
+775 TETDKAIAWAVENDL

>member
-1 MHGILQIGIITFFCH
+1 
-16 SLYVVFLR
+16 
-24 HSSMKARKSMKKRF
+24 MKKRF

-55 AVAAPTNEIIQGNL
+55 AVAAAPNKIPQGSL
-69 KYTVNNYTV
+69 IYTV
-78 NDGGESVTVSGISES
+78 NDDGKSVTVSGKSRGIPSQ
-93 TSEKPTHLTIES
+93 LTIES

-115 VTEIGNWAFEEWNTL
+115 VTEIGDQVFWGCNTL
-130 TEVTLPHTV
+130 TEVTLPNTV
-139 EIIGFQAFFNCSNL
+139 KIIGYQAFCKCSKL

-159 EGVRKIGQIAFNGCS
+159 EGVTKIGRGAFYGCS
-174 QLTSITIPGTIEVMT
+174 QLTSITIPSTIKNMDE
-189 MAFSGNTALSHVTLT
+189 AFSGNTALSHVTLT
-204 NGISEISSSAFE
+204 NGISKISSNAFE
-216 GCTGLTEVEI
+216 RCTGLTEVEI
-226 PASVNEIRQDAF
+226 PASVDQICPFAF
-238 NGCTNLSDVKYNGH
+238 NGCTNLKRVLLEKNIKTINVNAFKDCTNLSDVKYNGY
-252 KTDWDKVT
+252 KTDWEKVT
-260 VKTGND
+260 VNTTGND

-273 YLCDINFDLDGGTV
+273 YLCDITFDLNGGTI
-287 NGSDTMAT
+287 NGSGTMDK
-295 QTVYSNEKLGTAKC
+295 QTVYSNEKLGTAS
-309 YQNDQTFKIPIAPQK
+309 
-324 EGYTF
+324 
-329 LGWYQQDA
+329 
-337 TAPTDPA
+337 
-344 EYVASDNVTFTA
+344 V
-356 KWSQIY
+356 
-362 DVAFDANANGDTVT
+362 
-376 RMPSTQKVP
+376 
-385 ETTTASLPTI
+385 PTI

-424 SNITLYAHWNA
+424 SNIILYAHWNA
-435 HSHTVTLE
+435 HSHTVTLK

-448 ETNSYDYGS
+448 KTNSYDYGS

-505 IILTAKWT
+505 ITLTAKWT

-526 DAATGEVT
+526 DAVTGEVT
-534 SNNPQVNA
+534 SNNTQVNA

-560 EKLNDRGLPMEP
+560 EKLNDRGLPTEP

-577 KVDVKETEKT
+577 KVDVKETENT

-598 KWSYNVPQEE
+598 KWSYNVPQKE

-674 DPKAETITFTMPGEN
+674 EPKAETITFTMPGEN

-736 LICTLPTGTAIP
+736 LICALPTGTAIP

-775 TETDKAITWAVENDL
+775 TETDKAIAWAVENDL

-798 ETYEATDPVSRTEVI
+798 GTYEATDPVSRTEVI

>member
-24 HSSMKARKSMKKRF
+24 HQSMKAGKSMKKRF

-55 AVAAPTNEIIQGNL
+55 AVAATPIRIGNL
-69 KYTVNNYTV
+69 KYTVNA
-78 NDGGESVTVSGISES
+78 DGESVTVSG
-93 TSEKPTHLTIES
+93 TSGNPTQLNIES
-105 SISSNGKNYT
+105 SISSNGRNYT
-115 VTEIGNWAFEEWNTL
+115 VTEIATWAFNKCNTL
-130 TEVTLPHTV
+130 TEVTLPNTV
-139 EIIGFQAFFNCSNL
+139 DEIGYQAFFNCSNL

-159 EGVRKIGQIAFNGCS
+159 EGVTKIGQAAFYGCS
-174 QLTSITIPGTIEVMT
+174 QLTSITIPSTITDMDT
-189 MAFSGNTALSHVTLT
+189 AFSGNTALSQVTLT
-204 NGISEISSSAFE
+204 NGIPKISSHAFE
-216 GCTGLTEVEI
+216 RCTELREIKVPISVDEICPFAFNGCTGLT
-226 PASVNEIRQDAF
+226 SVTLEKGINIINSNAF
-238 NGCTNLSDVKYNGH
+238 KDCTELNDVKYNGY
-252 KTDWDKVT
+252 KTDWEKVR
-260 VKTGND
+260 VNNAGND

-273 YLCDINFDLDGGTV
+273 YLCDINFDLDGGTI

-309 YQNDQTFKIPIAPQK
+309 YPNDQPFVVPTDPVR

-329 LGWYQQDA
+329 LGWY
-337 TAPTDPA
+337 
-344 EYVASDNVTFTA
+344 
-356 KWSQIY
+356 
-362 DVAFDANANGDTVT
+362 
-376 RMPSTQKVP
+376 
-385 ETTTASLPTI
+385 
-395 TPQRTGYDFDGWY
+395 
-408 TQAEGGTKYTF
+408 TQAEGGIKYTF

-526 DAATGEVT
+526 DAVTGEVT
-534 SNNPQVNA
+534 SNNAKVNA
-542 DDIINR
+542 DDIINK

-560 EKLNDRGLPMEP
+560 EKLNDRGLPTEP

-577 KVDVKETEKT
+577 KVDVKETENT
-587 APANQITGNQI
+587 APANQVTGNQI
-598 KWSYNVPQEE
+598 KWSYNVPQKE

-658 TFDQWTIKPAS
+658 TFDQLTIKPAS

-736 LICTLPTGTAIP
+736 LICALPTGTAIP

-775 TETDKAITWAVENDL
+775 TETDKAIAWAVENDL

>member
-1 MHGILQIGIITFFCH
+1 MHAILQIGIITFFCH

-24 HSSMKARKSMKKRF
+24 HQSMKAGKSMKKRF

-55 AVAAPTNEIIQGNL
+55 AVAATPIRIGNL
-69 KYTVNNYTV
+69 KYTVNA
-78 NDGGESVTVSGISES
+78 DGESVTVSG
-93 TSEKPTHLTIES
+93 TSGNPTQLNIES
-105 SISSNGKNYT
+105 SISSNGRNYT
-115 VTEIGNWAFEEWNTL
+115 VTEIATWAFNKCNTL
-130 TEVTLPHTV
+130 TEVTLPNTV
-139 EIIGFQAFFNCSNL
+139 DEIGYQAFFNCSNL

-159 EGVRKIGQIAFNGCS
+159 EGVTKIGQAAFYGCS
-174 QLTSITIPGTIEVMT
+174 QLTSITIPSTITDMDT
-189 MAFSGNTALSHVTLT
+189 AFSGNTALSQVTLT
-204 NGISEISSSAFE
+204 NGIPKISSHAFE
-216 GCTGLTEVEI
+216 RCTELREIKVPISVDEICPFAFNGCTGLT
-226 PASVNEIRQDAF
+226 SVTLEKGINIINSNAF
-238 NGCTNLSDVKYNGH
+238 KDCTELNDVKYNGY
-252 KTDWDKVT
+252 KTDWEKVR
-260 VKTGND
+260 VNNAGND

-273 YLCDINFDLDGGTV
+273 YLCDINFDLDGGTI

-309 YQNDQTFKIPIAPQK
+309 YPNDQPFVVPTDPVR

-329 LGWYQQDA
+329 LGWY
-337 TAPTDPA
+337 
-344 EYVASDNVTFTA
+344 
-356 KWSQIY
+356 
-362 DVAFDANANGDTVT
+362 
-376 RMPSTQKVP
+376 
-385 ETTTASLPTI
+385 
-395 TPQRTGYDFDGWY
+395 
-408 TQAEGGTKYTF
+408 TQAEGGIKYTF

-526 DAATGEVT
+526 DAVTGEVT
-534 SNNPQVNA
+534 SNNAKVNA
-542 DDIINR
+542 DDSINK

-560 EKLNDRGLPMEP
+560 EKLNDRGLPTEP

-577 KVDVKETEKT
+577 KVDVKETENT
-587 APANQITGNQI
+587 APANQVTGNQI
-598 KWSYNVPQEE
+598 KWSYNVPQKE

-736 LICTLPTGTAIP
+736 LICALPTGTAIP

-775 TETDKAITWAVENDL
+775 TETDKAIAWAVENDL

>member
-1 MHGILQIGIITFFCH
+1 
-16 SLYVVFLR
+16 
-24 HSSMKARKSMKKRF
+24 MKKRF

-55 AVAAPTNEIIQGNL
+55 AVAATKITKGNL
-69 KYTVNNYTV
+69 KYIVNA
-78 NDGGESVTVSGISES
+78 DGKSVTVSG
-93 TSEKPTHLTIES
+93 TSRKPTQLTIGS
-105 SISSNGKNYT
+105 SISDGNGKSYT
-115 VTEIGNWAFEEWNTL
+115 VTKIGMGAFNNVRNTL
-130 TEVTLPHTV
+130 TEVTLPPTLD
-139 EIIGFQAFFNCSNL
+139 EIEDSAFFKCSSL
-153 TNVTIP
+153 TEITIP
-159 EGVRKIGQIAFNGCS
+159 EGVTKIGTNAFYGCS
-174 QLTSITIPGTIEVMT
+174 QLTSITIPSTIKNMDA
-189 MAFSGNTALSHVTLT
+189 AFPSNPKLSQVTLT
-204 NGISEISSSAFE
+204 NGIYRISSSAFKD
-216 GCTGLTEVEI
+216 CTGLTEIKVPTSVYEI
-226 PASVNEIRQDAF
+226 CSDAF
-238 NGCTNLSDVKYNGH
+238 NGCTGLTSVTLEKGINIINRNAFKDCTELNDVKYNGY
-252 KTDWDKVT
+252 KTDWEKVR
-260 VKTGND
+260 VNNAGND
-266 TLTSKVQ
+266 TLTSKVR
-273 YLCDINFDLDGGTV
+273 YLCDINFDLNGGTI
-287 NGSDTMAT
+287 NGSGTIDK
-295 QTVYSNEKLGTAKC
+295 QTVYSNEKLGTA
-309 YQNDQTFKIPIAPQK
+309 
-324 EGYTF
+324 
-329 LGWYQQDA
+329 
-337 TAPTDPA
+337 
-344 EYVASDNVTFTA
+344 NV
-356 KWSQIY
+356 
-362 DVAFDANANGDTVT
+362 
-376 RMPSTQKVP
+376 
-385 ETTTASLPTI
+385 PTI

-424 SNITLYAHWNA
+424 SNIILYAHWNA

-505 IILTAKWT
+505 ITLTAKWT

-526 DAATGEVT
+526 DAVTGEVT
-534 SNNPQVNA
+534 SNNTQVNA

-560 EKLNDRGLPMEP
+560 EKLNDRGLPTEP

-577 KVDVKETEKT
+577 KVDVKETENT

-598 KWSYNVPQEE
+598 KWSYNVPQKE

-628 TTINDNGDITIE
+628 ATINDNGDITIE

-669 VLNAV
+669 VLSAV
-674 DPKAETITFTMPGEN
+674 EPKAETITFTMPGEN

-736 LICTLPTGTAIP
+736 LICALPTGTAIP
-748 TNRGELAELVWN
+748 TTRGELAELVWN

-775 TETDKAITWAVENDL
+775 TETDKAIAWSVENDL
-790 LKAAKNNG
+790 LKAAKSNG

>member
-24 HSSMKARKSMKKRF
+24 HQSMKAGKSMKKRF

-55 AVAAPTNEIIQGNL
+55 AVAAAPIKFTDRNL
-69 KYTVNNYTV
+69 KYTVNA
-78 NDGGESVTVSGISES
+78 DGESVTVSG
-93 TSEKPTHLTIES
+93 TSRIKPTRLNIES
-105 SISSNGKNYT
+105 SISDGNGKSYT
-115 VTEIGNWAFEEWNTL
+115 VTKIGEWAFNKCNSL
-130 TEVTLPHTV
+130 TEVTIPNTV
-139 EIIGFQAFFNCSNL
+139 IEIDHQAFFYCSNL
-153 TNVTIP
+153 KKVTIH
-159 EGVRKIGQIAFNGCS
+159 EGVKTIGPTAFIGCT
-174 QLTSITIPGTIEVMT
+174 QLTSITIPGTVTKMDS
-189 MAFSGNTALSHVTLT
+189 AFSGSTALSQVTLT
-204 NGISEISSSAFE
+204 NGIPKISSNAFSGCTSLTQVKIPASVDEVCPSAFD
-216 GCTGLTEVEI
+216 GCTGLT
-226 PASVNEIRQDAF
+226 SVTLEKGIRIINIYAF
-238 NGCTNLSDVKYNGH
+238 NNCSKLTDVKYNGY
-252 KTDWDKVT
+252 KADWDKVT
-260 VKTGND
+260 VNKTGND
-266 TLTSKVQ
+266 TLTRKVQ
-273 YLCDINFDLDGGTV
+273 YLCDINFDLNGGTI
-287 NGSDTMAT
+287 NGSDTMET

-309 YQNDQTFKIPIAPQK
+309 YPNDQPFVVPTDPVR

-329 LGWYQQDA
+329 L
-337 TAPTDPA
+337 
-344 EYVASDNVTFTA
+344 
-356 KWSQIY
+356 
-362 DVAFDANANGDTVT
+362 
-376 RMPSTQKVP
+376 
-385 ETTTASLPTI
+385 
-395 TPQRTGYDFDGWY
+395 GWY

-448 ETNSYDYGS
+448 EMNSYDYGS

-505 IILTAKWT
+505 ITLTAKWT

>member
-1 MHGILQIGIITFFCH
+1 
-16 SLYVVFLR
+16 
-24 HSSMKARKSMKKRF
+24 MKKRF

-44 LSITLTFLPIG
+44 LSITLTFLPMG
-55 AVAAPTNEIIQGNL
+55 AVAAAPIKFTDGNL
-69 KYTVNNYTV
+69 KYKVNA
-78 NDGGESVTVSGISES
+78 DGQSVTVSG
-93 TSEKPTHLTIES
+93 TSGSPTQLTIES
-105 SISSNGKNYT
+105 SISYKDKNYT
-115 VTEIGNWAFEEWNTL
+115 VTKIAMWAFNKCNSL
-130 TEVTLPHTV
+130 TEVTIPNTV
-139 EIIGFQAFFNCSNL
+139 IEIDYQAFYYCPNL
-153 TNVTIP
+153 KKVTIH
-159 EGVRKIGQIAFNGCS
+159 EGVKTIGQTAFIGCT
-174 QLTSITIPGTIEVMT
+174 QLTSITIPSTITDMDQ
-189 MAFSGNTALSHVTLT
+189 AFSGNTALSHVTLT
-204 NGISEISSSAFE
+204 NGISNISSMAFK
-216 GCTGLTEVEI
+216 GCTGLTEIKVPE
-226 PASVNEIRQDAF
+226 SVGQIGPNAF
-238 NGCTNLSDVKYNGH
+238 NGCTNLKRVLLEKNIKTININAFKDCTNLSDVKYNGH
-252 KTDWDKVT
+252 KKDWDNVT
-260 VKTGND
+260 VNNAGND

-273 YLCDINFDLDGGTV
+273 YLCDINFDLNGGTI

-295 QTVYSNEKLGTAKC
+295 QTVYSNEKLGTAS
-309 YQNDQTFKIPIAPQK
+309 
-324 EGYTF
+324 
-329 LGWYQQDA
+329 
-337 TAPTDPA
+337 
-344 EYVASDNVTFTA
+344 V
-356 KWSQIY
+356 
-362 DVAFDANANGDTVT
+362 
-376 RMPSTQKVP
+376 
-385 ETTTASLPTI
+385 PTI

-435 HSHTVTLE
+435 HSHTVTLK

-505 IILTAKWT
+505 ITLTAKWT

-526 DAATGEVT
+526 DAVTGEVT
-534 SNNPQVNA
+534 SNNTQVNA

-560 EKLNDRGLPMEP
+560 EKLNDRGLPTEP

-577 KVDVKETEKT
+577 KVDVKETENT

-598 KWSYNVPQEE
+598 KWSYNVPQKE

-628 TTINDNGDITIE
+628 ATINDNGDITIE

-669 VLNAV
+669 VLSAV
-674 DPKAETITFTMPGEN
+674 EPKAETITFTMPGEN

-736 LICTLPTGTAIP
+736 LICALPTGTAIP

-775 TETDKAITWAVENDL
+775 TETDKAIAWAVENDL

>member
-1 MHGILQIGIITFFCH
+1 
-16 SLYVVFLR
+16 
-24 HSSMKARKSMKKRF
+24 MKKRF

-44 LSITLTFLPIG
+44 LSITLTFLPMG
-55 AVAAPTNEIIQGNL
+55 AVAATKITKGNL
-69 KYTVNNYTV
+69 KYIVNA
-78 NDGGESVTVSGISES
+78 DGKSVTVSG
-93 TSEKPTHLTIES
+93 TSENPTQLNIES
-105 SISSNGKNYT
+105 SILYNGTNYT
-115 VTEIGNWAFEEWNTL
+115 VTKIATWAFNACNTL
-130 TEVTLPHTV
+130 TEVTLPNTV
-139 EIIGFQAFFNCSNL
+139 DEIGYQAFFKCSNL
-153 TNVTIP
+153 TKVIIP
-159 EGVRKIGQIAFNGCS
+159 EGVTKIGQAAFYGCS
-174 QLTSITIPGTIEVMT
+174 QLTSITIPSTITNMDT
-189 MAFSGNTALSHVTLT
+189 AFSGNTALSHVTLT
-204 NGISEISSSAFE
+204 NGISKISSNAFE
-216 GCTGLTEVEI
+216 RCTGLTEVEI
-226 PASVNEIRQDAF
+226 PASVDQICPFAF
-238 NGCTNLSDVKYNGH
+238 NGCTNLKRVLLEKNIKTINVNAFKDCTNLSDVKYNGY

-260 VKTGND
+260 VNTTGND

-287 NGSDTMAT
+287 NGSNTVDK

-309 YQNDQTFKIPIAPQK
+309 YPNDQPFVVPTDPVR

-329 LGWYQQDA
+329 L
-337 TAPTDPA
+337 
-344 EYVASDNVTFTA
+344 
-356 KWSQIY
+356 
-362 DVAFDANANGDTVT
+362 
-376 RMPSTQKVP
+376 
-385 ETTTASLPTI
+385 
-395 TPQRTGYDFDGWY
+395 GWY

-448 ETNSYDYGS
+448 KTNSYDYGS

-505 IILTAKWT
+505 ITLTAKWT

-526 DAATGEVT
+526 DAVTGEVT
-534 SNNPQVNA
+534 SNNTQVNA

-548 KFYDDKGNEVPG
+548 KFYDDKGKEVPG
-560 EKLNDRGLPMEP
+560 EKLNDRGLPTEP

-577 KVDVKETEKT
+577 KVDVKETENT

-598 KWSYNVPQEE
+598 KWSYNVPQKE

-628 TTINDNGDITIE
+628 ATINDNGDITIE

-674 DPKAETITFTMPGEN
+674 EPKAETITFTMPGEN

-736 LICTLPTGTAIP
+736 LICALPTGTAIP
-748 TNRGELAELVWN
+748 TNRGELAALVWN

-775 TETDKAITWAVENDL
+775 TETDKAIAWAVENDL
-790 LKAAKNNG
+790 LKAAKSNG

>member
-24 HSSMKARKSMKKRF
+24 HQSMKAGKSMKKRF

-55 AVAAPTNEIIQGNL
+55 AVAATPIRIGNL
-69 KYTVNNYTV
+69 KYTVNA
-78 NDGGESVTVSGISES
+78 DGESVTVSG
-93 TSEKPTHLTIES
+93 TSGKPKQLTIES
-105 SISSNGKNYT
+105 SISDGNGKSYT
-115 VTEIGNWAFEEWNTL
+115 VTKIGMGAFNSTL
-130 TEVTLPHTV
+130 EEVTLPPTLD
-139 EIIGFQAFFNCSNL
+139 EIEDSAFFKCSSL
-153 TNVTIP
+153 TEITIP
-159 EGVRKIGQIAFNGCS
+159 EGVTKIGTNAFYGCS
-174 QLTSITIPGTIEVMT
+174 QLTSITIPSTIKNMDT
-189 MAFSGNTALSHVTLT
+189 AFPSNPKLSQVTLT
-204 NGISEISSSAFE
+204 NGIYRISSSAFKD
-216 GCTGLTEVEI
+216 CTGLTEIKIPTSVYEI
-226 PASVNEIRQDAF
+226 CSDAF
-238 NGCTNLSDVKYNGH
+238 NGCTGLTSVTLEKGINIINRNAFKDCTNLNDVKYNGH
-252 KTDWDKVT
+252 KTDWENVR
-260 VKTGND
+260 VNIAGND

-273 YLCDINFDLDGGTV
+273 YLCDINFDLNGGTI
-287 NGSDTMAT
+287 NGSNTVNK

-309 YQNDQTFKIPIAPQK
+309 YPNGQPFVVPSDPVR

-329 LGWYQQDA
+329 L
-337 TAPTDPA
+337 
-344 EYVASDNVTFTA
+344 
-356 KWSQIY
+356 
-362 DVAFDANANGDTVT
+362 
-376 RMPSTQKVP
+376 
-385 ETTTASLPTI
+385 
-395 TPQRTGYDFDGWY
+395 GWY

-424 SNITLYAHWNA
+424 SNIILYAHWNA

-560 EKLNDRGLPMEP
+560 EKLNDRGLPTEP

-577 KVDVKETEKT
+577 KVDVKETENT
-587 APANQITGNQI
+587 APANQVTGNQI
-598 KWSYNVPQEE
+598 KWSYNVPQKE

-628 TTINDNGDITIE
+628 TTINGNGDITIE

-674 DPKAETITFTMPGEN
+674 EPKAETITFTMPGEN

-736 LICTLPTGTAIP
+736 LICALPTGTAIP

-775 TETDKAITWAVENDL
+775 TETDKAIAWAVENDL

-798 ETYEATDPVSRTEVI
+798 ETYEATDPVNRTEVI

>member
-24 HSSMKARKSMKKRF
+24 HQSMKAGKSMKKRF

-55 AVAAPTNEIIQGNL
+55 AVAATPIRIGNL
-69 KYTVNNYTV
+69 KYTVNA
-78 NDGGESVTVSGISES
+78 DGESVTVSG
-93 TSEKPTHLTIES
+93 TSGNPTQLNIES
-105 SISSNGKNYT
+105 SISSNGRNYT
-115 VTEIGNWAFEEWNTL
+115 VTEIATWAFNKCNTL
-130 TEVTLPHTV
+130 TEVTLPNTV
-139 EIIGFQAFFNCSNL
+139 DEIGYQAFFNCSNL

-159 EGVRKIGQIAFNGCS
+159 EGVTKIGQAAFYGCS
-174 QLTSITIPGTIEVMT
+174 QLTSITIPSTITDMDT
-189 MAFSGNTALSHVTLT
+189 AFSGNTALSQVTLT
-204 NGISEISSSAFE
+204 NGIPKISSHAFE
-216 GCTGLTEVEI
+216 RCTELREIKVPISVDEICPFAFNGCTGLT
-226 PASVNEIRQDAF
+226 SVTLEKGINIINSNAF
-238 NGCTNLSDVKYNGH
+238 KDCTELNDVKYNGY
-252 KTDWDKVT
+252 KTDWEKVR
-260 VKTGND
+260 VNNAGND

-273 YLCDINFDLDGGTV
+273 YLCDINFDLDGGTI

-309 YQNDQTFKIPIAPQK
+309 YPNDQPFVVPTDPVR

-329 LGWYQQDA
+329 LGWY
-337 TAPTDPA
+337 
-344 EYVASDNVTFTA
+344 
-356 KWSQIY
+356 
-362 DVAFDANANGDTVT
+362 
-376 RMPSTQKVP
+376 
-385 ETTTASLPTI
+385 
-395 TPQRTGYDFDGWY
+395 
-408 TQAEGGTKYTF
+408 TQAEGGIKYTF

-457 SVSVPTPTKKT
+457 PVSVPTPTKKT

-526 DAATGEVT
+526 DAVTGEVT
-534 SNNPQVNA
+534 SNNAKVNA
-542 DDIINR
+542 DDIINK

-560 EKLNDRGLPMEP
+560 EKLNDRGLPTEP

-577 KVDVKETEKT
+577 KVDVKETENT
-587 APANQITGNQI
+587 APANQVTGNQI
-598 KWSYNVPQEE
+598 KWSYNVPQKE

-736 LICTLPTGTAIP
+736 LICALPTGTAIP

-775 TETDKAITWAVENDL
+775 TETDKAIAWAVENDL

>member
-1 MHGILQIGIITFFCH
+1 
-16 SLYVVFLR
+16 
-24 HSSMKARKSMKKRF
+24 MKKRF

-55 AVAAPTNEIIQGNL
+55 AVAAAPIKFTDGNL
-69 KYTVNNYTV
+69 RYTVNA
-78 NDGGESVTVSGISES
+78 DGKSVTVSG
-93 TSEKPTHLTIES
+93 TSGSPTQLTIES
-105 SISSNGKNYT
+105 SISYKDKNYT
-115 VTEIGNWAFEEWNTL
+115 VTKIAMWAFNKCNSL
-130 TEVTLPHTV
+130 TEVTIPNTV
-139 EIIGFQAFFNCSNL
+139 IEIDYQAFYYCPNL
-153 TNVTIP
+153 KKVTIH
-159 EGVRKIGQIAFNGCS
+159 EGVKTIGQTAFIGCT
-174 QLTSITIPGTIEVMT
+174 QLTSITIPSTITDMDQ
-189 MAFSGNTALSHVTLT
+189 AFSGNTALSHVTLT
-204 NGISEISSSAFE
+204 NGISNISNMAFK
-216 GCTGLTEVEI
+216 GCTGLAEIKVPISVEQI
-226 PASVNEIRQDAF
+226 CPGAF
-238 NGCTNLSDVKYNGH
+238 NGCTNLKRVLLEKNIKTINVNAFKDCTNLSDVKYNGY
-252 KTDWDKVT
+252 KTDWDRVT
-260 VKTGND
+260 VNTTGND

-273 YLCDINFDLDGGTV
+273 YLCDITFDLNGGTI

-295 QTVYSNEKLGTAKC
+295 QTVYSNEKLGTASV
-309 YQNDQTFKIPIAPQK
+309 
-324 EGYTF
+324 
-329 LGWYQQDA
+329 
-337 TAPTDPA
+337 PTTP
-344 EYVASDNVTFTA
+344 
-356 KWSQIY
+356 
-362 DVAFDANANGDTVT
+362 
-376 RMPSTQKVP
+376 
-385 ETTTASLPTI
+385 
-395 TPQRTGYDFDGWY
+395 PQRTGYDFDGWY

-448 ETNSYDYGS
+448 KTNSYDYGS

-505 IILTAKWT
+505 ITLTAKWT

-526 DAATGEVT
+526 DAVTGEVT
-534 SNNPQVNA
+534 SNNTQVNA

-560 EKLNDRGLPMEP
+560 EKLNDRGLPTEP

-577 KVDVKETEKT
+577 KVDVKETENT

-598 KWSYNVPQEE
+598 KWSYNVPQKE

-628 TTINDNGDITIE
+628 ATINDNGDITIE

-674 DPKAETITFTMPGEN
+674 EPKAETITFTMPGEN

-736 LICTLPTGTAIP
+736 LICALPTGTAIP

-775 TETDKAITWAVENDL
+775 TETDKAIAWAVENDL
-790 LKAAKNNG
+790 LKAAKSNG